1 MTIGQSKRKSLRI
14 FALTM
19 VGVLLG
25 ATGFAIP
32 MVGGG
37 IGLAVM
43 LLSLMIGFAFAAQ
56 LRCSHCGFVLSRK
69 FPVGALIVLWLAKNK
84 CPNCNEEL

>member
-1 MTIGQSKRKSLRI
+1 
-14 FALTM
+14 
-19 VGVLLG
+19 
-25 ATGFAIP
+25 
-32 MVGGG
+32 
-37 IGLAVM
+37 
-43 LLSLMIGFAFAAQ
+43 LSLMIGFAFAAQ